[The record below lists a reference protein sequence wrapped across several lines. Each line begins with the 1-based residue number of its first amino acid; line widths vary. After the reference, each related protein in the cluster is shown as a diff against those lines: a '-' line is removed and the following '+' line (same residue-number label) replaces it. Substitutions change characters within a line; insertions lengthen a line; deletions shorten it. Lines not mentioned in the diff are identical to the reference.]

1 MPSQGTLIQKGKDF
15 SFNEKPKQTKPHF
28 SLSVSRALSLLQKGC
43 YQPGPDSAALRERK
57 KPNKTNK
64 KSTLTQNSL
73 LQPLHSRQSRARRA
87 EERLGQCV
95 EQAHTTQSPQL
106 PARAA
111 PSLCP
116 LPELLCEP
124 VLPGAPGRAEGLR
137 EQSTCH
143 VVARLCQAKGNKGC

>member
-64 KSTLTQNSL
+64 KIHSYSELTPATSTQQAEQNQESRGEAGAVCGTSSHNAEPTAPGMGSSL
-73 LQPLHSRQSRARRA
+73 S
-87 EERLGQCV
+87 
-95 EQAHTTQSPQL
+95 L
-106 PARAA
+106 PSARASLW
-111 PSLCP
+111 SLCSQGP
-116 LPELLCEP
+116 Q
-124 VLPGAPGRAEGLR
+124 AGLR
-137 EQSTCH
+137 DS
-143 VVARLCQAKGNKGC
+143 GNKVHAMLWPGKR